1 MTDRSIDIREHRPVS
16 SSRSFGDVFGDL
28 SSELTRLVHRE
39 LQSAKDELRATAPT
53 TGRAALMA
61 AGATVAGVLAVLFVS
76 LAAAIGLAEVV
87 PTGFAFLLVGVAY
100 LLAAAVLY
108 QRRRTEL
115 TPSSSLEPVDGNDY

>member
-1 MTDRSIDIREHRPVS
+1 MSDRSIDIREHSPAG

-39 LQSAKDELRATAPT
+39 LQSAKDDLKATAPI

-61 AGATVAGVLAVLFVS
+61 AGATAAGALAVLFVS

-87 PTGFAFLLVGVAY
+87 PTGFAFLIVGVVY
-100 LLAAAVLY
+100 LVAAAVLY
-108 QRRRTEL
+108 QRRRSEL
-115 TPSSSLEPVDGNDY
+115 TPSLEPVDGNDY